1 MNIPTREEL
10 IDFCKYLQPIM
21 NACSGFIKTNG
32 YMLHIPGRVMMM
44 SADETV
50 FAYINI
56 PVIYNI
62 MIIADIGAFL
72 RAKEEDEQ
80 AEILRSTYFLG
91 SNIKY
96 DTLLRYNELYG
107 NRMILP
113 LNVYF
118 TEDDCLS
125 NINGFAELVKSSDI
139 GFMNVTDGHN
149 YYMIPVSKAITPI
162 TKSDMCKIEITDYIS
177 NPSDITKRTVHYTTF
192 KKKFKIEIELFMN
205 ILVFA

>member
-1 MNIPTREEL
+1 MSTPTREEL

-32 YMLHIPGRVMMM
+32 YMLHVPGRVMMM

-56 PVIYNI
+56 PVMYNI
-62 MIIADIGAFL
+62 ILMADIGAFL

-80 AEILRSTYFLG
+80 ADILRLTYFLG

-96 DTLLRYNELYG
+96 DTLLKYNDMYG
-107 NRMILP
+107 NRQLLP
-113 LNVYF
+113 LNVYIS
-118 TEDDCLS
+118 EDDCLS
-125 NINGFAELVKSSDI
+125 GINGFEDLVKSSEI
-139 GFMNVTDGHN
+139 SFMNVTDGHH

-162 TKSDMCKIEITDYIS
+162 TKSDMCKLEIIDYMS
-177 NPSDITKRTVHYTTF
+177 NPSDTTKRTVHYTTF
-192 KKKFKIEIELFMN
+192 KKKFKIEIELFLN
-205 ILVFA
+205 ILVLA